1 MKKRIAIML
10 CLAFVCCA
18 GGCEKE
24 TAQSTASSTETE
36 VQEEEAVT
44 MKLYIND
51 TEVPVVWENNAA
63 VEALAAEAGKGDIVV
78 NMSMY
83 GGNEQFGPLGKSYP
97 ASNRQV
103 TTSNGDIVLFNND
116 QIVEGISAGVANA
129 NDGVIAAIYA
139 LMNLIDD
146 KDLSVSIGDDV
157 IGRSYDRYNRNRG
170 VRVNSGAFSNA
181 Y

>member
-1 MKKRIAIML
+1 MKNIIAIML

-24 TAQSTASSTETE
+24 TVQSTAPSTETE

-78 NMSMY
+78 KMSMY

-116 QIVEGISAGVANA
+116 QIVVFYGSNTWSYTRLGKM
-129 NDGVIAAIYA
+129 A
-139 LMNLIDD
+139 LPEDEVTEL
-146 KDLSVSIGDDV
+146 LSNGD
-157 IGRSYDRYNRNRG
+157 ITLRLTR
-170 VRVNSGAFSNA
+170 
-181 Y
+181 

>member
-63 VEALAAEAGKGDIVV
+63 VEALAAEAETGDIVV
-78 NMSMY
+78 KMSMY

-116 QIVEGISAGVANA
+116 QIVVFYGSNTWSYTRLGKM
-129 NDGVIAAIYA
+129 A
-139 LMNLIDD
+139 LPEDEVTEL
-146 KDLSVSIGDDV
+146 LSNGD
-157 IGRSYDRYNRNRG
+157 ITLRLTR
-170 VRVNSGAFSNA
+170 
-181 Y
+181 

>member
-24 TAQSTASSTETE
+24 TAQSTEPSTETE
-36 VQEEEAVT
+36 GQEEEAVT

-63 VEALAAEAGKGDIVV
+63 VEALAAEAETGDIVV

-97 ASNRQV
+97 ANNRQV

-116 QIVEGISAGVANA
+116 QIVVFYGSNTWSYTRLGKM
-129 NDGVIAAIYA
+129 A
-139 LMNLIDD
+139 LPEDEVTEL
-146 KDLSVSIGDDV
+146 LSNGD
-157 IGRSYDRYNRNRG
+157 ITLRLTR
-170 VRVNSGAFSNA
+170 
-181 Y
+181 

>member
-116 QIVEGISAGVANA
+116 QIVVFYGSNTWSYTRLGEM
-129 NDGVIAAIYA
+129 A
-139 LMNLIDD
+139 LPEDEVTEL
-146 KDLSVSIGDDV
+146 LSNGD
-157 IGRSYDRYNRNRG
+157 ITLRLAR
-170 VRVNSGAFSNA
+170 
-181 Y
+181 

>member
-1 MKKRIAIML
+1 ML

-24 TAQSTASSTETE
+24 TVQSTAPSTETE

-97 ASNRQV
+97 SNNRQV

-116 QIVEGISAGVANA
+116 QIVVFYGSNTWSYTKLGRM
-129 NDGVIAAIYA
+129 A
-139 LMNLIDD
+139 LPEDEVTEL
-146 KDLSVSIGDDV
+146 LSNGD
-157 IGRSYDRYNRNRG
+157 ITLRLTR
-170 VRVNSGAFSNA
+170 
-181 Y
+181 

>member
-1 MKKRIAIML
+1 ML

-24 TAQSTASSTETE
+24 TVQSTVPSTETE

-63 VEALAAEAGKGDIVV
+63 VEALAAEAETGDIVV
-78 NMSMY
+78 KMSMY

-97 ASNRQV
+97 ANNRQV

-116 QIVEGISAGVANA
+116 QIVVFYGSNTWSYTKLGRMTLPEEEVTE
-129 NDGVIAAIYA
+129 
-139 LMNLIDD
+139 L
-146 KDLSVSIGDDV
+146 LSNGD
-157 IGRSYDRYNRNRG
+157 ITLRLTR
-170 VRVNSGAFSNA
+170 
-181 Y
+181 

>member
-78 NMSMY
+78 KMSMY

-116 QIVEGISAGVANA
+116 QIVVFYGSNTWSYTRLGKM
-129 NDGVIAAIYA
+129 A
-139 LMNLIDD
+139 LPEDEVTEL
-146 KDLSVSIGDDV
+146 LSNGD
-157 IGRSYDRYNRNRG
+157 ITLRLTR
-170 VRVNSGAFSNA
+170 
-181 Y
+181 

>member
-24 TAQSTASSTETE
+24 TVQSTVPSTETE

-116 QIVEGISAGVANA
+116 QIVVFYGSNTWSYTRLGKM
-129 NDGVIAAIYA
+129 A
-139 LMNLIDD
+139 LPEDEVTEL
-146 KDLSVSIGDDV
+146 LSNGD
-157 IGRSYDRYNRNRG
+157 ITLRLTR
-170 VRVNSGAFSNA
+170 
-181 Y
+181 

>member
-1 MKKRIAIML
+1 MKNIFAIML

-24 TAQSTASSTETE
+24 TVQSTVPSTETE

-63 VEALAAEAGKGDIVV
+63 VEALAAEAETGDIVV
-78 NMSMY
+78 KMSMY

-97 ASNRQV
+97 ANNRQV

-116 QIVEGISAGVANA
+116 QIVVFYGSNTWSYTRLGKM
-129 NDGVIAAIYA
+129 A
-139 LMNLIDD
+139 LPEDEVTEL
-146 KDLSVSIGDDV
+146 LSNGD
-157 IGRSYDRYNRNRG
+157 ITLRLTR
-170 VRVNSGAFSNA
+170 
-181 Y
+181 

>member
-24 TAQSTASSTETE
+24 TVQSTVPSTETE

-63 VEALAAEAGKGDIVV
+63 VEALAAEAETGDIVV
-78 NMSMY
+78 KMSMY

-97 ASNRQV
+97 ANNRQV

-116 QIVEGISAGVANA
+116 QIVVFYGSNTWSYTRLGKM
-129 NDGVIAAIYA
+129 A
-139 LMNLIDD
+139 LPEDEVTEL
-146 KDLSVSIGDDV
+146 LSNGD
-157 IGRSYDRYNRNRG
+157 ITLRLAR
-170 VRVNSGAFSNA
+170 
-181 Y
+181 

>member
-10 CLAFVCCA
+10 CLAFVCCT

-63 VEALAAEAGKGDIVV
+63 VEALAADAGKGDIVV

-97 ASNRQV
+97 SNNRQV

-116 QIVEGISAGVANA
+116 QIVVFYGSNTWSYTKLGRM
-129 NDGVIAAIYA
+129 A
-139 LMNLIDD
+139 LPEDEVTEL
-146 KDLSVSIGDDV
+146 LSNGD
-157 IGRSYDRYNRNRG
+157 ITLRLTR
-170 VRVNSGAFSNA
+170 
-181 Y
+181 

>member
-63 VEALAAEAGKGDIVV
+63 VEALAAEAETGDIVIK
-78 NMSMY
+78 MSMY

-116 QIVEGISAGVANA
+116 QIVVFYGSNTWSYTRLGKM
-129 NDGVIAAIYA
+129 A
-139 LMNLIDD
+139 LPEDEVTEL
-146 KDLSVSIGDDV
+146 LSNGD
-157 IGRSYDRYNRNRG
+157 ITLRLTR
-170 VRVNSGAFSNA
+170 
-181 Y
+181 

>member
-24 TAQSTASSTETE
+24 TVQSTVPSTETE

-63 VEALAAEAGKGDIVV
+63 VEALAAEAETGDIVV
-78 NMSMY
+78 KMSMY

-97 ASNRQV
+97 ANNRQV

-116 QIVEGISAGVANA
+116 QIVVFYGSNTWSYTKLGRM
-129 NDGVIAAIYA
+129 A
-139 LMNLIDD
+139 LPEDEVTEL
-146 KDLSVSIGDDV
+146 LSNGD
-157 IGRSYDRYNRNRG
+157 ITLRLTR
-170 VRVNSGAFSNA
+170 
-181 Y
+181 

>member
-1 MKKRIAIML
+1 MKNIIAIML

-24 TAQSTASSTETE
+24 TAQSTEPSTETE
-36 VQEEEAVT
+36 GQEEEAVT

-78 NMSMY
+78 KMSMY

-116 QIVEGISAGVANA
+116 QIVVFYGSNTWSYTRLGKM
-129 NDGVIAAIYA
+129 A
-139 LMNLIDD
+139 LPEDEVTEL
-146 KDLSVSIGDDV
+146 LSNGD
-157 IGRSYDRYNRNRG
+157 ITLRLAR
-170 VRVNSGAFSNA
+170 
-181 Y
+181 

>member
-24 TAQSTASSTETE
+24 TAQSTEPSTETE

-78 NMSMY
+78 KMSMY

-116 QIVEGISAGVANA
+116 QIVVFYGSNTWSYTRLGKM
-129 NDGVIAAIYA
+129 A
-139 LMNLIDD
+139 LPEDEVTEL
-146 KDLSVSIGDDV
+146 LSNGD
-157 IGRSYDRYNRNRG
+157 ITLRLTR
-170 VRVNSGAFSNA
+170 
-181 Y
+181 

>member
-63 VEALAAEAGKGDIVV
+63 VEALAAEAETGDIVV
-78 NMSMY
+78 KMSMY

-97 ASNRQV
+97 ANNRQV

-116 QIVEGISAGVANA
+116 QIVVFYGSNTWSYTKLGKM
-129 NDGVIAAIYA
+129 A
-139 LMNLIDD
+139 LPEDEVTEL
-146 KDLSVSIGDDV
+146 LSNGD
-157 IGRSYDRYNRNRG
+157 ITLRLAR
-170 VRVNSGAFSNA
+170 
-181 Y
+181 

>member
-24 TAQSTASSTETE
+24 TVQSTAPSTETE

-97 ASNRQV
+97 ANNRQV

-116 QIVEGISAGVANA
+116 QIVVFYGSNTWSYTKLGRM
-129 NDGVIAAIYA
+129 A
-139 LMNLIDD
+139 LPEDEVTEL
-146 KDLSVSIGDDV
+146 LSNGD
-157 IGRSYDRYNRNRG
+157 ITLRLTR
-170 VRVNSGAFSNA
+170 
-181 Y
+181 

>member
-1 MKKRIAIML
+1 MKNIIAIML

-24 TAQSTASSTETE
+24 TAQSTEPSTETE

-78 NMSMY
+78 KMSMY

-97 ASNRQV
+97 ANNHQV

-116 QIVEGISAGVANA
+116 QIVVFYGSNTWSYTRLGKM
-129 NDGVIAAIYA
+129 A
-139 LMNLIDD
+139 LPEDEVTEL
-146 KDLSVSIGDDV
+146 LSNGD
-157 IGRSYDRYNRNRG
+157 ITLRLTR
-170 VRVNSGAFSNA
+170 
-181 Y
+181 

>member
-24 TAQSTASSTETE
+24 TAQSTEPSTETE
-36 VQEEEAVT
+36 GQEEEAVT

-63 VEALAAEAGKGDIVV
+63 VEALAAEAETGDIVV
-78 NMSMY
+78 KMSMY

-97 ASNRQV
+97 ANNRQV

-116 QIVEGISAGVANA
+116 QIVVFYGSNTWSYTKLGKM
-129 NDGVIAAIYA
+129 A
-139 LMNLIDD
+139 LPEEEVTEL
-146 KDLSVSIGDDV
+146 LSNGDV
-157 IGRSYDRYNRNRG
+157 TLRLTR
-170 VRVNSGAFSNA
+170 
-181 Y
+181 

>member
-24 TAQSTASSTETE
+24 TAQSTAPSTETE

-63 VEALAAEAGKGDIVV
+63 VEALAADAGKGDIVV

-116 QIVEGISAGVANA
+116 QIVAFYGSNTWSYTKLGRLTLPEDEVTE
-129 NDGVIAAIYA
+129 
-139 LMNLIDD
+139 L
-146 KDLSVSIGDDV
+146 LSNGD
-157 IGRSYDRYNRNRG
+157 ITLRLAR
-170 VRVNSGAFSNA
+170 
-181 Y
+181 

>member
-78 NMSMY
+78 KMSMY

-116 QIVEGISAGVANA
+116 QIVVFYGSNTWSYTKLGKM
-129 NDGVIAAIYA
+129 A
-139 LMNLIDD
+139 LPEDEVTEL
-146 KDLSVSIGDDV
+146 LSNGD
-157 IGRSYDRYNRNRG
+157 ITLRLTR
-170 VRVNSGAFSNA
+170 
-181 Y
+181 

>member
-24 TAQSTASSTETE
+24 TAQSTEPSTETE
-36 VQEEEAVT
+36 VHEEEAVT

-78 NMSMY
+78 KMSMY

-116 QIVEGISAGVANA
+116 QIVVFYGSNTWSYTRLGKM
-129 NDGVIAAIYA
+129 A
-139 LMNLIDD
+139 LPEDEVTEL
-146 KDLSVSIGDDV
+146 LSNGD
-157 IGRSYDRYNRNRG
+157 ITLRLTR
-170 VRVNSGAFSNA
+170 
-181 Y
+181 

>member
-24 TAQSTASSTETE
+24 TAQSTEPSTETE
-36 VQEEEAVT
+36 GQEEEAVT

-63 VEALAAEAGKGDIVV
+63 VEAMAAEAGKGDIVV
-78 NMSMY
+78 KMSMY

-116 QIVEGISAGVANA
+116 QIVVFYGSNTWSYTRLGKM
-129 NDGVIAAIYA
+129 A
-139 LMNLIDD
+139 LPEDEVTEL
-146 KDLSVSIGDDV
+146 LSNGD
-157 IGRSYDRYNRNRG
+157 ITLRLTR
-170 VRVNSGAFSNA
+170 
-181 Y
+181 

>member
-24 TAQSTASSTETE
+24 TAQSTEPSTKTE

-63 VEALAAEAGKGDIVV
+63 VEALAAEAETGDIVV
-78 NMSMY
+78 KMSMY

-116 QIVEGISAGVANA
+116 QIVVFYGSNTWSYTRLGKM
-129 NDGVIAAIYA
+129 A
-139 LMNLIDD
+139 LPEDEVTEL
-146 KDLSVSIGDDV
+146 LSNGD
-157 IGRSYDRYNRNRG
+157 ITLRLTR
-170 VRVNSGAFSNA
+170 
-181 Y
+181 

>member
-24 TAQSTASSTETE
+24 TAQSTEPSTETE

-78 NMSMY
+78 KMSMY

-97 ASNRQV
+97 ANNRQV

-116 QIVEGISAGVANA
+116 QIVVFYGSNTWSYTRLGKM
-129 NDGVIAAIYA
+129 A
-139 LMNLIDD
+139 LPEDEVTEL
-146 KDLSVSIGDDV
+146 LSNGD
-157 IGRSYDRYNRNRG
+157 ITLRLAR
-170 VRVNSGAFSNA
+170 
-181 Y
+181 

>member
-24 TAQSTASSTETE
+24 TVQSTVPSTETE

-63 VEALAAEAGKGDIVV
+63 VEALAADAGKGDIVV

-116 QIVEGISAGVANA
+116 QIVVFYGSNTWSYTRLGKMAQPEDEVTE
-129 NDGVIAAIYA
+129 
-139 LMNLIDD
+139 L
-146 KDLSVSIGDDV
+146 LSNGD
-157 IGRSYDRYNRNRG
+157 ITLRLTR
-170 VRVNSGAFSNA
+170 
-181 Y
+181 

>member
-24 TAQSTASSTETE
+24 TVQSTVPSTETE

-78 NMSMY
+78 KMSMY

-116 QIVEGISAGVANA
+116 QIVVFYGSNTWSYTRLGKM
-129 NDGVIAAIYA
+129 A
-139 LMNLIDD
+139 LPEDEVTEL
-146 KDLSVSIGDDV
+146 LSNGD
-157 IGRSYDRYNRNRG
+157 ITLRLTR
-170 VRVNSGAFSNA
+170 
-181 Y
+181 

>member
-63 VEALAAEAGKGDIVV
+63 VEALAADAGKGDIVV

-97 ASNRQV
+97 ANNRQV

-116 QIVEGISAGVANA
+116 QIVVFYGSNTWSYTRLGKM
-129 NDGVIAAIYA
+129 A
-139 LMNLIDD
+139 LPEDEVTEL
-146 KDLSVSIGDDV
+146 LSNGD
-157 IGRSYDRYNRNRG
+157 ITLRLTR
-170 VRVNSGAFSNA
+170 
-181 Y
+181 

>member
-97 ASNRQV
+97 ANNRQV

-116 QIVEGISAGVANA
+116 QIVVFYGSNTWSYTRLGKM
-129 NDGVIAAIYA
+129 A
-139 LMNLIDD
+139 LPEDEVTEL
-146 KDLSVSIGDDV
+146 LSNGD
-157 IGRSYDRYNRNRG
+157 ITLRLTR
-170 VRVNSGAFSNA
+170 
-181 Y
+181 

>member
-1 MKKRIAIML
+1 ML

-24 TAQSTASSTETE
+24 TVQSTAPSTETE

-63 VEALAAEAGKGDIVV
+63 VEALAAEAETGDIVV
-78 NMSMY
+78 KMSMY

-116 QIVEGISAGVANA
+116 QIVVFYGSNTWSYTRLGKM
-129 NDGVIAAIYA
+129 A
-139 LMNLIDD
+139 LPEDEVTEL
-146 KDLSVSIGDDV
+146 LSNGD
-157 IGRSYDRYNRNRG
+157 ITLRLTR
-170 VRVNSGAFSNA
+170 
-181 Y
+181 

>member
-1 MKKRIAIML
+1 MKKRIALML

-24 TAQSTASSTETE
+24 TTQSTAPSTETE

-51 TEVPVVWENNAA
+51 TEVPVGWENNAA
-63 VEALAAEAGKGDIVV
+63 VEALAADAGKGDIVV

-116 QIVEGISAGVANA
+116 QIVVFYGSNTWSYTKLGRM
-129 NDGVIAAIYA
+129 A
-139 LMNLIDD
+139 LPEDEVTEL
-146 KDLSVSIGDDV
+146 LSNGD
-157 IGRSYDRYNRNRG
+157 ITLRLTR
-170 VRVNSGAFSNA
+170 
-181 Y
+181 

>member
-1 MKKRIAIML
+1 MKNIIAIML

-24 TAQSTASSTETE
+24 TAQSTEPSTETE
-36 VQEEEAVT
+36 GQEEEAVT

-63 VEALAAEAGKGDIVV
+63 VEALAAEAETGDIVV
-78 NMSMY
+78 KMSMY

-97 ASNRQV
+97 ANNRQV

-116 QIVEGISAGVANA
+116 QIVVFYGSNTWSYTRLGKM
-129 NDGVIAAIYA
+129 A
-139 LMNLIDD
+139 LPEDEVTEL
-146 KDLSVSIGDDV
+146 LSNGD
-157 IGRSYDRYNRNRG
+157 ITLRLTR
-170 VRVNSGAFSNA
+170 
-181 Y
+181 

>member
-24 TAQSTASSTETE
+24 TAQSTEPSTETE

-63 VEALAAEAGKGDIVV
+63 VEALAADAGKGDIVV
-78 NMSMY
+78 KMSMY

-97 ASNRQV
+97 ANNRQV

-116 QIVEGISAGVANA
+116 QIVVFYGSNTWSYTKLGKM
-129 NDGVIAAIYA
+129 A
-139 LMNLIDD
+139 LPEDEVTEL
-146 KDLSVSIGDDV
+146 LSNGD
-157 IGRSYDRYNRNRG
+157 ITLRLTR
-170 VRVNSGAFSNA
+170 
-181 Y
+181 

>member
-24 TAQSTASSTETE
+24 TAQSTEPSTETE
-36 VQEEEAVT
+36 GQEEEAVT

-63 VEALAAEAGKGDIVV
+63 VEALAAEAETGDIVV
-78 NMSMY
+78 KMSMY

-116 QIVEGISAGVANA
+116 QIVVFYGSNTWSYTKLGKM
-129 NDGVIAAIYA
+129 A
-139 LMNLIDD
+139 LPEEEVTEL
-146 KDLSVSIGDDV
+146 LS
-157 IGRSYDRYNRNRG
+157 
-170 VRVNSGAFSNA
+170 NSDITLRLTR
-181 Y
+181 

>member
-24 TAQSTASSTETE
+24 TAQSTEPSTETE
-36 VQEEEAVT
+36 GQEEEAVT

-78 NMSMY
+78 KMSMY

-97 ASNRQV
+97 ANNRQV

-116 QIVEGISAGVANA
+116 QIVVFYGSNTWSYTRLGKM
-129 NDGVIAAIYA
+129 A
-139 LMNLIDD
+139 LPEDEVTEL
-146 KDLSVSIGDDV
+146 LSNGD
-157 IGRSYDRYNRNRG
+157 ITLRLAR
-170 VRVNSGAFSNA
+170 
-181 Y
+181 

>member
-24 TAQSTASSTETE
+24 TAQSTEPSTETE

-63 VEALAAEAGKGDIVV
+63 VEALAADAGKGDIVV

-97 ASNRQV
+97 ANNRQV

-116 QIVEGISAGVANA
+116 QIVVFYGSNTWSYTRLGKMAQPEDEVTE
-129 NDGVIAAIYA
+129 
-139 LMNLIDD
+139 L
-146 KDLSVSIGDDV
+146 LSNGD
-157 IGRSYDRYNRNRG
+157 ITLRLTR
-170 VRVNSGAFSNA
+170 
-181 Y
+181 

>member
-24 TAQSTASSTETE
+24 TAQSTEPSTETE
-36 VQEEEAVT
+36 GQEEEAVT

-116 QIVEGISAGVANA
+116 QIVVFYGSNTWSYTRLGKM
-129 NDGVIAAIYA
+129 A
-139 LMNLIDD
+139 LPEDEVTEL
-146 KDLSVSIGDDV
+146 LSNGD
-157 IGRSYDRYNRNRG
+157 ITLRLAR
-170 VRVNSGAFSNA
+170 
-181 Y
+181 

>member
-63 VEALAAEAGKGDIVV
+63 VEALAADAGKGDIVV

-97 ASNRQV
+97 ANNRQV

-116 QIVEGISAGVANA
+116 QIVVFYGSNTWSYTKLGRM
-129 NDGVIAAIYA
+129 A
-139 LMNLIDD
+139 LPEDEVTEL
-146 KDLSVSIGDDV
+146 LSNGD
-157 IGRSYDRYNRNRG
+157 ITLRLAR
-170 VRVNSGAFSNA
+170 
-181 Y
+181 